1 MPDKIEKYI
10 SQLDEKEK
18 ITLKI
23 AKENLESS
31 FDIKKSIGF
40 LKWNK

>member
-1 MPDKIEKYI
+1 MPDKVEKYI

-18 ITLKI
+18 LALKI

>member
-1 MPDKIEKYI
+1 MPIDEYI
-10 SQLDEKEK
+10 KQLDEKEK
-18 ITLKI
+18 LVLKI

>member
-1 MPDKIEKYI
+1 MPDIEKYI
-10 SQLDEKEK
+10 AQMDDKER
-18 ITLKI
+18 IAMKI

-40 LKWNK
+40 LGWNK